1 MRAKAK
7 NEGYSK
13 NQEATFRLQRRC
25 KTSFHCNMNYLS
37 TTDGFI
43 IKSESEESV
52 NECNHFLSPLA
63 FHLNS
68 INVWLLANTG

>member
-13 NQEATFRLQRRC
+13 NQEDTFRLQ
-25 KTSFHCNMNYLS
+25 TSFHCNMNYLS

-52 NECNHFLSPLA
+52 NECNHFLFPLA